1 MSKSKPKKHHFI
13 LDVILSLL
21 TGGVWFIYI
30 VIDILEQTASNY
42 SNASL
47 FIL

>member
-30 VIDILEQTASNY
+30 VIRYLRTNSK
-42 SNASL
+42 
-47 FIL
+47 